1 MYNQFAILDSN
12 FVFVHILFRFY
23 VILNKKRSELMN
35 NFEFYCPTKM
45 VFGKG
50 SIAKLSEL
58 ICKDK
63 KVLMIYGGGSIKKNG
78 VYDQVKDA
86 LKNHTVVEFS
96 GIEPNPAYETCM
108 KAVEIVK
115 AENIDFLL
123 AVGGG
128 SVLDGTKFIAAA
140 AKYKGDDIYEKV
152 KVDFA
157 FEDAMPLG
165 SVMTL
170 PATGSE
176 MNCGAVISKKE
187 TCEKFAFHSP
197 AVFPKFSIIDPETTF
212 SLPIQQVRNGIVD
225 TFIHTM
231 ELYATYDV
239 NTPLQD
245 SWALGLIKTLIQEAP
260 KVIANN
266 TDYDAKAN
274 ICWCATC
281 GLNYWIAVG
290 AVQDWSTHRI
300 GHELTALYG
309 LAHGQSLAV
318 VLPRLWQARKQDKA
332 QKLAKLAREV
342 YGCSEIDDLKAADC
356 AIIKTEEFFRSLGM
370 KTKLSEYNVD
380 KIEAATKIKERFETR
395 KALLGEDLKVTP
407 QMVYEILSNC

>member
-1 MYNQFAILDSN
+1 
-12 FVFVHILFRFY
+12 
-23 VILNKKRSELMN
+23 MN

-63 KVLMIYGGGSIKKNG
+63 KVLMIYGGGSIKRNG
-78 VYDQVKDA
+78 VYDQVKEA

-96 GIEPNPAYETCM
+96 GIEPNPTYETCM
-108 KAVEIVK
+108 KAVELVK
-115 AENIDFLL
+115 AEKIDFLL

-140 AKYKGDDIYEKV
+140 AKYQGDDVYDKV

-187 TCEKFAFHSP
+187 TQEKFAFHSP
-197 AVFPKFSIIDPETTF
+197 NVFPQFSIIDPETTF
-212 SLPIQQVRNGIVD
+212 SLPIEQVRNGIVD
-225 TFIHTM
+225 TFVHVM

-245 SWALGLIKTLIQEAP
+245 SWALGLIKTLILESP
-260 KVIANN
+260 KVLANN

-281 GLNYWIAVG
+281 GLNFWLAVG
-290 AVQDWSTHRI
+290 TIQDWSTHRI

-309 LAHGQSLAV
+309 LAHGQSLAI
-318 VLPRLWQARKQDKA
+318 VLPRLWVARKQDKA
-332 QKLAKLAREV
+332 LKLAKLAREV
-342 YGCSEIDDLKAADC
+342 FGCNESDDLKAADC
-356 AIIKTEEFFRSLGM
+356 AIVKTEDFFNSLGM
-370 KTKLSEYNVD
+370 KTKLAEYNVD
-380 KIEAATKIKERFETR
+380 STEAAEKVTERFKSRE
-395 KALLGEDLKVTP
+395 ALLGEDQKVTP
-407 QMVYEILSNC
+407 DMVYDILKNC